1 MIDPLTAFAA
11 IKGGISAGKQLHSMS
26 KEIAGFFDSVDNAKK
41 THEKKKNSLFASA
54 NEEAMDTWMQK
65 QQAIEAEKELRELI
79 VNTRGFSAYQD
90 LLKLRREI
98 SKERKERER
107 KEAKEREEQQELV
120 AIVMVVLV
128 FIIGMAAAG
137 WWMLDYKG
145 FI

>member
-11 IKGGISAGKQLHSMS
+11 VKGGIAAGKQLHSMS

-98 SKERKERER
+98 AKERKERER
-107 KEAKEREEQQELV
+107 REAKEREEQQELV
-120 AIVMVVLV
+120 AIIMAVLV
-128 FIIGMAAAG
+128 FIIGMVAAA
-137 WWMLDYKG
+137 WWMLDHKG

>member
-41 THEKKKNSLFASA
+41 AHAKKKNSLFASA

-98 SKERKERER
+98 EGAQRTRTQRGEGARR
-107 KEAKEREEQQELV
+107 ATRTDCDCNGRACVHYRHGGGWLV
-120 AIVMVVLV
+120 D
-128 FIIGMAAAG
+128 AG
-137 WWMLDYKG
+137 L
-145 FI
+145 